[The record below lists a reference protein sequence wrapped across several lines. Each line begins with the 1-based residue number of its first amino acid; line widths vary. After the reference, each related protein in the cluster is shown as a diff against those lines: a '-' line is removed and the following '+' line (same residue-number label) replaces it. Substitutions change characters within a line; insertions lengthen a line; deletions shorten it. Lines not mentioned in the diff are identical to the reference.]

1 MTTETLTNP
10 VSKELSKTDRCD
22 ACGAQAYV
30 LVEGTAGELLF
41 CGHHYTK
48 IMNDP
53 KGQLAMSSF
62 AFNTI
67 DNRSEISDRGPGQ

>member
-1 MTTETLTNP
+1 MTTETLKKPET
-10 VSKELSKTDRCD
+10 KELSKTYRCD

-53 KGQLAMSSF
+53 KGQLAMGSF

-67 DNRSEISDRGPGQ
+67 DNRPEISDRGPGQ